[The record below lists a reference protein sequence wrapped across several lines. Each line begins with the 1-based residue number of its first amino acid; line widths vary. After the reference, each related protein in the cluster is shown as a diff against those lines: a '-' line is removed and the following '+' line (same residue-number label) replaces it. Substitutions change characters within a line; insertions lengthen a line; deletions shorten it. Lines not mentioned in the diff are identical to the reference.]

1 MLGREATGGGDGEV
15 AVVVGAVAVFAGT
28 VAGGAGRTVPVDLPT
43 ESG

>member
-1 MLGREATGGGDGEV
+1 MLGREATGGGAEV

-28 VAGGAGRTVPVDLPT
+28 VTGGAGRTVPMDLPA